1 MTMMNFFMK
10 SMLKSKLKGAG
21 VPEAEIDKLR
31 RDAITVDA
39 TPSAVLAALKGK
51 VG

>member
-1 MTMMNFFMK
+1 METEI
-10 SMLKSKLKGAG
+10 
-21 VPEAEIDKLR
+21 EALR

-39 TPSAVLAALKGK
+39 TPAAVLAALKGK